1 MADVPCR
8 CADEACGHANGE
20 RCGKPITVKLKA
32 SVMLEP
38 EKFTPEFETGV
49 CDDCWERIRER
60 YGFGK

>member
-8 CADEACGHANGE
+8 CTDEACGHHSGQP
-20 RCGKPITVKLKA
+20 CGRPVTVTLKA

-38 EKFTPEFETGV
+38 ETFTPEFETGV
-49 CDDCWERIRER
+49 CEECWDRIRVR